1 MVVHLSGKS
10 AKRRAAMPAEPQLRF
25 VYLTMPEQTAPV
37 LNVNDGANHMRF
49 KITRDQLFQLNAQI
63 ADALVKGSISDRNS
77 FNEQLVLSLEK
88 AATL

>member
-1 MVVHLSGKS
+1 
-10 AKRRAAMPAEPQLRF
+10 MPAEPQLRF
-25 VYLTMPEQTAPV
+25 VYLTLPEQSTPT
-37 LNVNDGANHMRF
+37 LNLNDGINHTRF
-49 KITRDQLFQLNAQI
+49 RVTRDQLFQLNAQI